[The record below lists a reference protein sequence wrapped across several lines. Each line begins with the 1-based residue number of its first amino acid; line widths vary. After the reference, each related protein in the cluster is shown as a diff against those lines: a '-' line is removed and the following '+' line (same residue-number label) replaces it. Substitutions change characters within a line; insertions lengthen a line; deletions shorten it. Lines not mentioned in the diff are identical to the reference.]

1 MKTPFAIYAAKELLL
16 EKIPTRNTNVEEPF
30 TTKEANKRRVDIHH
44 FHTVS
49 LIAPKAKTIF
59 TEVLTA
65 CKSSVQILK
74 SMQQK

>member
-1 MKTPFAIYAAKELLL
+1 MKTPFPIYAAKELLL

-30 TTKEANKRRVDIHH
+30 TTKEVNKRRVGIHN
-44 FHTVS
+44 FHNVS
-49 LIAPKAKTIF
+49 VISPKANTSF